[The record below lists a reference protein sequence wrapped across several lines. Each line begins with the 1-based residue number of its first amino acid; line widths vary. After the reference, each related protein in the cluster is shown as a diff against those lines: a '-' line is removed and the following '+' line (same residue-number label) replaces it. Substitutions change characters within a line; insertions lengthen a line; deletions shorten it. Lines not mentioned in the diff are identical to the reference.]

1 VGMSTRIG
9 IGDFSRMTFLSVKA
23 LRHYHDVG
31 LLAPAEVDPHSG
43 YRYYTADQVAPAQ
56 MIRRLRD
63 LDLPVPQVRE
73 VLRAPDS
80 RTRDA
85 VIAAHLDRMTRQLE
99 QTRETVESL
108 RRLLTGAGPQ
118 VRLGEGAGG
127 DEPDV
132 GALVARAEVS
142 GDEAPAWWVQA
153 FTDLHRRR
161 RELGAERTG
170 PDGTLFPTR
179 FFTDGVA
186 ELVAYLPVAEGTPGA
201 EVVPGEHLA
210 TTTHD
215 GPFVDLDTA
224 YGALGMAVVQR
235 AVSSEGPVRERYL
248 PRGDEDDLLD
258 HRTVVCWPVT
268 G

>member
-1 VGMSTRIG
+1 VGMSTRLG
-9 IGDFSRMTFLSVKA
+9 IGDFSRMTFLSVKT

-43 YRYYTADQVAPAQ
+43 YRYYTADQVAAAQ
-56 MIRRLRD
+56 LIRRLRD

-73 VLRAPDS
+73 VLRAPDAQA
-80 RTRDA
+80 RDA

-108 RRLLTGAGPQ
+108 RRLLTRTGLQ
-118 VRLGEGAGG
+118 VGRPDVEVV

-132 GALVARAEVS
+132 WALVAHAEVS
-142 GDEAPAWWVQA
+142 GAEAPAWWVQA

-161 RELGAERTG
+161 RELAVGRTG

-179 FFTDGVA
+179 FFTDGLA
-186 ELVAYLPVAEGTPGA
+186 ELVAYVPVAEGTPGA
-201 EVVPGEHLA
+201 EVVPGERLA
-210 TTTHD
+210 TMTHD

-224 YGALGMAVVQR
+224 YGALGTVVVER

-268 G
+268 E